1 MDMDYHRYGCIAL
14 LGVIVHARNLEPE
27 ALELEQRRRVY
38 LKPRR
43 TRRGLV
49 KRPWGNGD
57 KEVPL
62 LIPLRLRAVLKRAG
76 KVQQVEEAVHVG
88 RVEFVFYSN
97 RLQKR
102 IADAALDAAD
112 QSL

>member
-14 LGVIVHARNLEPE
+14 LGVIVHALNLEPE
-27 ALELEQRRRVY
+27 ALELRRVY